1 MYCMSLSLPL
11 SLAAEEILFLNPNL
25 ESRFQAQRPIFP
37 RHGKELC
44 KMDFL
49 FKGKVQLIFPGLMA
63 SLPPTS
69 PHVHSQQV
77 ISGFNHGP
85 DPVRTF
91 SPPCLAKKIE
101 EKHRTGRLPSL
112 SC

>member
-49 FKGKVQLIFPGLMA
+49 FKGKVQRIFPGLMA

-77 ISGFNHGP
+77 ISGFNHSP

-91 SPPCLAKKIE
+91 SPPCLA
-101 EKHRTGRLPSL
+101 
-112 SC
+112 